1 MQSTRL
7 QLSWSQW
14 SPLSGKDPKGLCH
27 RRTPRDRAVRGFST
41 PSRTPVQGPGCP
53 ARTRTG
59 FPELNHG
66 LKLSPST
73 HPASPGLLEGIRPA
87 LNPASSRGLQK
98 RGKEKW
104 RGCLAAPVTIQLSL
118 CPRQPGLLV
127 SCSRQGAFLLHAE
140 PIARSLTGGNLPP
153 HFHAGKKG
161 VHREQCR

>member
-1 MQSTRL
+1 MSGVLLRAGRTAGREGWRSLRLSHSLVGKGVIWGTIPAPSMQHSSTVCSSTAADAEHTSTAVLEPVVPAQREG
-7 QLSWSQW
+7 SQGVV
-14 SPLSGKDPKGLCH
+14 SPQDTKGQSSLC
-27 RRTPRDRAVRGFST
+27 FST

-73 HPASPGLLEGIRPA
+73 HRASPGLLEGIRPA

-104 RGCLAAPVTIQLSL
+104 RGCLRRHQ
-118 CPRQPGLLV
+118 
-127 SCSRQGAFLLHAE
+127 
-140 PIARSLTGGNLPP
+140 
-153 HFHAGKKG
+153 
-161 VHREQCR
+161 